1 MWVVFLYLAYFG
13 RVKNK
18 IIIAVYA
25 IQTAFYWGK
34 EPSIPLLISFLLL
47 EYVVMAIVFS
57 AMYSKRTGDYKHF
70 FMNLFAVIIFCG
82 MFLGIGFTLWAK
94 TLNIQKSQI
103 SNYSWFDA
111 YGGNGQILLV
121 GLVCIIIAFV
131 FEVREIKKAD
141 REDFVFKE
149 FFFQGLALV
158 LVPSVGLGAAD
169 MTQNNF
175 LILTWMILTRIS
187 FELFSMQRHRKAKI
201 GVKT

>member
-1 MWVVFLYLAYFG
+1 
-13 RVKNK
+13 
-18 IIIAVYA
+18 
-25 IQTAFYWGK
+25 
-34 EPSIPLLISFLLL
+34 
-47 EYVVMAIVFS
+47 
-57 AMYSKRTGDYKHF
+57 
-70 FMNLFAVIIFCG
+70 

-187 FELFSMQRHRKAKI
+187 FELFSMQRHKKAKI
-201 GVKT
+201 GLNT

>member
-1 MWVVFLYLAYFG
+1 MTYFG

-25 IQTAFYWGK
+25 IQTAFYWGM

-47 EYVVMAIVFS
+47 EYVVMAVVFS

-187 FELFSMQRHRKAKI
+187 FELFSMQRHKKAKI
-201 GVKT
+201 GLNT